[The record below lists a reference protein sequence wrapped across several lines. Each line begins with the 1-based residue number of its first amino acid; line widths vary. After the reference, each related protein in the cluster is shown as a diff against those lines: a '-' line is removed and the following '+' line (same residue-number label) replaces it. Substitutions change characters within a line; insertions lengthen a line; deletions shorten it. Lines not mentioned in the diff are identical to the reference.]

1 MSLNCWK
8 IYFRNIPHHYWNL
21 KIKAPLPLNTYI
33 CILIESN
40 IVWAGSFSV
49 ELPKN
54 TTISFQC
61 TKITQKKSSTFV
73 LYSFT
78 MVLKLRN
85 YKEKQKKVFG
95 QLMNHNIV
103 REYFLILKERK
114 FRYPKRPNL
123 NWNHKKLHCAR
134 NNNETFLI
142 SDSLW
147 KYWMLNVFWIFS

>member
-8 IYFRNIPHHYWNL
+8 IYFRNIPYHYWNL

-85 YKEKQKKVFG
+85 YKEKQKKSFWTTYEPQYCTRVFSHFKRKEVQISQETES
-95 QLMNHNIV
+95 QLKPQKTSP
-103 REYFLILKERK
+103 R
-114 FRYPKRPNL
+114 
-123 NWNHKKLHCAR
+123 
-134 NNNETFLI
+134 
-142 SDSLW
+142 
-147 KYWMLNVFWIFS
+147 